1 MKCLEINKIYDYLEG
16 EISPEERIEIEKHL
30 STCPTCSRILRER
43 KILLESIKEIPKIEP
58 PPDLVDKIMD
68 KIIRP
73 RVSWVKVFIYSLS
86 TSFIFLLFSIIFLK
100 ATEKNVSLIFLN
112 FTDSFLN
119 TIRYVT
125 IFLAKLM
132 KVITLI
138 FKVLEQIIGDFIIIL
153 LKSISSLELKL
164 QIMVI
169 LTTVILTGLIFI
181 LYFPFKKI
189 LVKP

>member
-16 EISPEERIEIEKHL
+16 EISSEERIEIEKHL
-30 STCPTCSRILRER
+30 SVCPTCSRILRER

-58 PPDLVDKIMD
+58 PPDLVNKIMD
-68 KIIRP
+68 KIIGP
-73 RVSWVKVFIYSLS
+73 RISWVKVFIYSLS
-86 TSFIFLLFSIIFLK
+86 ISFIFSLFSIILLK
-100 ATEKNVSLIFLN
+100 VTKESVSSIFLN
-112 FTDSFLN
+112 FTNSLLN
-119 TIRYVT
+119 TIRYAT

-138 FKVLEQIIGDFIIIL
+138 FKVLEQIIGDFVVL
-153 LKSISSLELKL
+153 LKSMSSLELKL

-169 LTTVILTGLIFI
+169 LTTIILTGLIFI

-189 LVKP
+189 LVKT

>member
-16 EISPEERIEIEKHL
+16 EISSEERIEIEKHL
-30 STCPTCSRILRER
+30 SVCPTCSRILRER

-58 PPDLVDKIMD
+58 PPDLVNKIMD
-68 KIIRP
+68 KIIGP
-73 RVSWVKVFIYSLS
+73 RISWVKVFIYSLS
-86 TSFIFLLFSIIFLK
+86 TSFIFSLFSIILLK
-100 ATEKNVSLIFLN
+100 VTKESVSSIFLN
-112 FTDSFLN
+112 FTNSLLN
-119 TIRYVT
+119 TIRYAT

-138 FKVLEQIIGDFIIIL
+138 FKVLEQIIGDFVVL
-153 LKSISSLELKL
+153 LKSMSSLELKL

-169 LTTVILTGLIFI
+169 LTTIILTGLIFI

-189 LVKP
+189 LVKT

>member
-16 EISPEERIEIEKHL
+16 EISSEERIEIEKHL
-30 STCPTCSRILRER
+30 SVCPTCSRILRER

-58 PPDLVDKIMD
+58 PPDLVNKIMD
-68 KIIRP
+68 KIIGP
-73 RVSWVKVFIYSLS
+73 RISWVKVFIYSLS
-86 TSFIFLLFSIIFLK
+86 ISFIFSLFSIILLK
-100 ATEKNVSLIFLN
+100 VTKESVSSIFLN
-112 FTDSFLN
+112 FTNSLLN

-138 FKVLEQIIGDFIIIL
+138 FKVLEQIIGDFVVL
-153 LKSISSLELKL
+153 LKSMSSLELKL

-169 LTTVILTGLIFI
+169 LTTIILTGLIFI

-189 LVKP
+189 LVKT

>member
-16 EISPEERIEIEKHL
+16 EISSEERIEIEKHL
-30 STCPTCSRILRER
+30 SVCPKCSRILKER

-58 PPDLVDKIMD
+58 PPDLVNKIMD
-68 KIIRP
+68 KIIGP
-73 RVSWVKVFIYSLS
+73 RISWVKVFIYSLS
-86 TSFIFLLFSIIFLK
+86 ISFIFSLFSIILLK
-100 ATEKNVSLIFLN
+100 VTKESVSSIFLN
-112 FTDSFLN
+112 FTNSLLN

-138 FKVLEQIIGDFIIIL
+138 FKVLEQIIGDFVVL
-153 LKSISSLELKL
+153 LKSMSSLELKL

-169 LTTVILTGLIFI
+169 LTTIILTGLIFI

-189 LVKP
+189 LVKT